1 MRSIKI
7 QGIMK
12 MLKYRAWYKD
22 KKIMESADDFYVNT
36 DCLESPL
43 WKCLADMSEYLV
55 LMQFTGLLDVN
66 GVEIYEGDLV
76 KRIVV
81 NGLNKETIER
91 TFKVEW
97 GKTEL
102 LPFNKFSS
110 DDLWEVVGNV
120 YE

>member
-1 MRSIKI
+1 
-7 QGIMK
+7 MK
-12 MLKYRAWYKD
+12 KLKFRVLD
-22 KKIMESADDFYVNT
+22 KTEKVMISADDFYL
-36 DCLESPL
+36 DSGFESPL
-43 WKCLADMSEYLV
+43 WKILENLQKDFV
-55 LMQFTGLLDVN
+55 FIQFTGLLDVN